1 MTPYEIET
9 TASYLYDGGWR
20 STDRK
25 MLLEEYGPGFGLT
38 AEDADAICAELA
50 RIEDTVALRNED
62 DRS

>member
-20 STDRK
+20 ANDRK
-25 MLLEEYGPGFGLT
+25 MLLEEYGPEYGLT

-50 RIEDTVALRNED
+50 RIGEASE
-62 DRS
+62 